1 MIEIPLCATPRQVYD
16 VAQSATELQVQT
28 DRWLRS
34 RVGIEPCPLPD
45 TRVVL
50 RAAYGWAS
58 LQPLYWLGTEREQ
71 QMSRVFHIEHARDN
85 PRYTLL
91 AKQNFLPLG
100 VTEEFSNAAMKRLRL
115 ATFATLCKSIVCFQ
129 SSTDPSA
136 RTKRVREA
144 TPDNCDI
151 ISPFNGPSEIHSR
164 LVLDFT
170 PTDLVAVL
178 QAIET
183 CHGVLPNDTGTLI
196 YLDAILLRCA
206 KELSMRPDDYVMR
219 SATAVP
225 VDDENEVVSLERVE
239 NVIASIVDACSGWGE
254 FAFGHLVCDS
264 VFSKIQVSETRLQGA
279 ATTNSIERLSAS
291 AKLASEQ
298 AKQDGMDDVGVYT
311 LESQLYGEEW
321 RKQADAVR
329 KECEQA
335 SLQTKAQRPI
345 ITRRLQVLVLYKMEC
360 GYRGSAT
367 RALTALERSG
377 RSNVVVDFQ
386 TLTYRQL
393 TRLWESDSVLHQTLA
408 LTSAW
413 GALVFQHGEQMEKW
427 LKHNV
432 KWRGCH
438 NESVLG
444 RFGDSKTRSA
454 LVFLTEKIQEYMMK
468 KVGDVTRGPALPHE
482 FESMLLAV

>member
-1 MIEIPLCATPRQVYD
+1 MIEIPLCTTPREVYD
-16 VAQSATELQVQT
+16 VAQAAAELQVQT

-34 RVGIEPCPLPD
+34 RVGIEPCPLPEE
-45 TRVVL
+45 RVVL
-50 RAAYGWAS
+50 RTAYGWAS
-58 LQPLYWLGTEREQ
+58 LQPLYWLGTDREQ
-71 QMSRVFHIEHARDN
+71 QMSRVFHVEHARDN

-91 AKQNFLPLG
+91 AQKNYLPLG
-100 VTEEFSNAAMKRLRL
+100 VTEELSNAAMKRLRL

-129 SSTDPSA
+129 SSTEPSI
-136 RTKRVREA
+136 RTARVREA
-144 TPDNCDI
+144 TPDNCDVT
-151 ISPFNGPSEIHSR
+151 SPFNGPREIHSK
-164 LVLDFT
+164 LVSNFT
-170 PTDLVAVL
+170 RVELGAVL

-183 CHGVLPNDTGTLI
+183 CHGVLPNYTGTLI

-206 KELSMRPDDYVMR
+206 KELSVRPEEYVMR

-225 VDDENEVVSLERVE
+225 LDEEDDELSLERVE

-254 FAFGHLVCDS
+254 FAFGHIVSDA
-264 VFSKIQVSETRLQGA
+264 VYDVIQVSETRMQR
-279 ATTNSIERLSAS
+279 ATTITSIERLSAS

-298 AKQDGMDDVGVYT
+298 AKQDGMDDVGIYT
-311 LESQLYGEEW
+311 RESQLYGEDW
-321 RKQADAVR
+321 RKRADAIR

-345 ITRRLQVLVLYKMEC
+345 IARRLQILVLYKMEC

-427 LKHNV
+427 LKHNI

-444 RFGDSKTRSA
+444 RFGESKTKSA
-454 LVFLTEKIQEYMMK
+454 LVFLTESIQEYMMK